1 MALTSAAL
9 TTLVARSLTPAIND
23 LYNAAK
29 GAIKESLEKIHIAQG
44 GKKFARSLL
53 KVEKVKTIWSPD
65 KEMSV
70 MDFYYPSSIK
80 VNEDR
85 LAIKKI
91 KDLPLGNLIIE
102 GIVGRGKSIFLRYL
116 AATMLRD
123 EDFHDIPIFL
133 ELRTIS
139 PKRTIVQAVERYMN
153 SIGLDMSEGVFE
165 YIASSGKLC
174 LLLDGF
180 DEISD
185 ESVNDVVEE
194 IEFLQIRYPDLRLI
208 ISSRPGNEIQKL
220 PGFEVVELLSLT
232 EDDYD
237 PFMKKLNI
245 PSAKR
250 VELISA
256 IEESPSNIEGIIST
270 PLMMTL
276 VILVYESEREIP
288 RTLPEFFEKLF
299 HVVFTRHDR
308 LKIGFNRKHF
318 SGLSER
324 KLQKVFEAFCF
335 MVIELGHGR
344 TLDAEAF
351 DSTFEAAIQYVE
363 DCKCEVDGFKK
374 DIVKVACLMMEEGIG
389 GFAFLH
395 KSIMEYY
402 AAAFIKHS
410 PEDIGALF
418 YEEAAKQDPRKWKPI
433 LTFLE
438 SIDKYRF
445 SKYFMLVDGMQ
456 LQHRITGILERRD
469 DNELLNFIGEFYP
482 EVAIN
487 FLPDGRPVS
496 FGPMG
501 PLLNYWHDWLDS
513 NLGVFIFDL
522 VDSKEDIEVAARAI
536 NGGFPGVIVHEKK
549 GRMGI
554 KLCGLIELYGPDKM
568 WTQLEF
574 AETQIHELVKAAQGV
589 VDANKLK
596 RSIFAKK
603 PKKDEVSA

>member
-9 TTLVARSLTPAIND
+9 TTLVARSISPAIND
-23 LYNAAK
+23 LYNMAK
-29 GAIKESLEKIHIAQG
+29 GAVKESLERIHIAQG
-44 GKKFARSLL
+44 GKKFARGLL
-53 KVEKVKTIWSPD
+53 KFEKVKTIWSPD

-70 MDFYYPSSIK
+70 MDFYYPSSIRSAEK
-80 VNEDR
+80 R
-85 LAIKKI
+85 LAIKSI
-91 KDLPLGNLIIE
+91 GDLPVGNLIIQ

-123 EDFHDIPIFL
+123 DEFYNIPIFL

-153 SIGLDMSEGVFE
+153 SIGLDMSEGVFDH
-165 YIASSGKLC
+165 IASSGKLC

-180 DEISD
+180 DEVSD
-185 ESVNDVVEE
+185 ESVNDIVEE
-194 IEFLQIRYPDLRLI
+194 IEFLQIRYPELRLI
-208 ISSRPGNEIQKL
+208 VSSRPGNEIQKL
-220 PGFEVVELLSLT
+220 PGFEVVDLLPLT

-237 PFMKKLNI
+237 PFMRKLRI
-245 PSAKR
+245 PSTKR

-256 IEESPSNIEGIIST
+256 IQESPSNIEGIIST

-335 MVIELGHGR
+335 MVLELGHGR

-351 DSTFEAAIQYVE
+351 DSTFETAIQYVE

-418 YEEAAKQDPRKWKPI
+418 YQEAAGQDAKKWKPI
-433 LTFLE
+433 LAFLS
-438 SIDKYRF
+438 SIDTYRF
-445 SKYFMLVDGMQ
+445 SKYFLLADGKR
-456 LQHRITGILERRD
+456 LHNRIREILERKD
-469 DNELLNFIGEFYP
+469 DNELLNFIEEFYP
-482 EVAIN
+482 DVGIN

-501 PLLNYWHDWLDS
+501 PLVSYWHDWLDN
-513 NLGVFIFDL
+513 NLGVFIFDI
-522 VDSKEDIEVAARAI
+522 VDSNEDFEIAARAI
-536 NGGFPGVIVHEKK
+536 SNGFPGVIVHEKK
-549 GRMGI
+549 DRMGI
-554 KLCGLIELYGPDKM
+554 KLRGLAELYGMKKA
-568 WTQLEF
+568 WLQLGY
-574 AETQIHELVKAAQGV
+574 AEVKITELIKTAQGV
-589 VDANKLK
+589 IEANELK
-596 RSIFAKK
+596 RSIFKNK
-603 PKKDEVSA
+603 LKKDQVAV